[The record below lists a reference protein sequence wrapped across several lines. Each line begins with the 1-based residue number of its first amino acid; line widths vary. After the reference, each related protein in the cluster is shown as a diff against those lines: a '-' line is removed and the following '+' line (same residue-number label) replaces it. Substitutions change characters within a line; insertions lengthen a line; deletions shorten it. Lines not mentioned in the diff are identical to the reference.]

1 MKQPTI
7 EEITKKIVKVLDES
21 ISREEVSE
29 WAIDYIRNDDKVEI
43 DDIKSWHYLVEISNI
58 DEMIEPDV
66 YLFDEK
72 DIRNIM
78 KKYS

>member
-7 EEITKKIVKVLDES
+7 EEITKKIIKVLDES

-43 DDIKSWHYLVEISNI
+43 DDIKAWHYLVEISNI

-66 YLFDEK
+66 FLFDEK

-78 KKYS
+78 EKYS